1 MDKIAMVKVAEVSG
15 VVAAMAEAELIKIAS
30 EEMFDTVV
38 DAVAGSLDN
47 DYDLNAVLAKTAEVM
62 SLIEDENGLEKDAGE
77 AEEVDERAA
86 MAAYG
91 ELSLLKEA
99 GDITEE
105 EFAKEA
111 AKISDIL
118 AAAKKGAGKVKG
130 FVAKGAKGE
139 GIKDGVKYDKELAAQ
154 LRGLKG
160 STDAGHVNAIKGV
173 RKGNAKN
180 TAKALGRSAAVYG
193 GGLTG
198 VGGTAVGGKALYD
211 KYKG

>member
-30 EEMFDTVV
+30 EEMFDAVV

-77 AEEVDERAA
+77 VEEVDERAA
-86 MAAYG
+86 LAAYG

-105 EFAKEA
+105 KFAKEA

-118 AAAKKGAGKVKG
+118 AGAKKGAGKVKD
-130 FVAKGAKGE
+130 FVVKGAKGA
-139 GIKDGVKYDKELAAQ
+139 GIKDGVKYDKELADQ
-154 LRGLKG
+154 LKKLKG
-160 STDAGHVNAIKGV
+160 SSDTGNLNSIKGV

-193 GGLTG
+193 GGLAAA
-198 VGGTAVGGKALYD
+198 GGTAVGGKALYD